1 MTFIKYALI
10 TLGFYSC
17 TARAAEPPQF
27 VKFSPIIVSIMDNHK
42 VMGLLSITVHAEAAT
57 SDKREVAEKLRPRLQ
72 DAFTRKVLELGE
84 IYISPDRKIDIAF
97 VTAHLQAAAKT
108 ALPDVPLKIY
118 VFDAS
123 TRKL

>member
-1 MTFIKYALI
+1 MRKIKYFLVGLCFHAHSAL
-10 TLGFYSC
+10 
-17 TARAAEPPQF
+17 AAEPPQF
-27 VKFSPIIVSIMDNHK
+27 VKFAPIIVSIMDNHR
-42 VMGLLSITVHAEAAT
+42 VTGLLSITVHAEAAT
-57 SDKREVAEKLRPRLQ
+57 SEKRELAEKLRPRLQ

-84 IYISPDRKIDIAF
+84 IYISPDRKIDVGF
-97 VTAHLQAAAKT
+97 VAAHMQAAAKS